1 MANTHCIN
9 TVKRSEFAYINHL
22 WRHSVNIKLKREHSH
37 HICFSNTQ
45 FKVRQQTLTVKLTT
59 GSVIFIWASH
69 WRFWLLFN
77 LSSPSRL
84 IWFLIALV
92 CISAMKRLL
101 QYLLTS
107 SDAQAGSFSC
117 FKYLQLFILA
127 NSCRQLLSGQH
138 SQSNIMSGI
147 RLHDHSVWEAVNDHA
162 AETEKITACVQP
174 RDFWFGNGIL
184 IFLICQLWVIFTAS
198 LTCSCLCRCCCG
210 SSLICWDY
218 WVFASSSVATG
229 NKGASEHQRAGT
241 LCSL

>member
-1 MANTHCIN
+1 MYKLAPKWANTHCIN
-9 TVKRSEFAYINHL
+9 AVKRSGFAFMNSL
-22 WRHSVNIKLKREHSH
+22 WWHFVNIKLKWENSH

-69 WRFWLLFN
+69 WRCWLFN

-92 CISAMKRLL
+92 CISAMKTLL
-101 QYLLTS
+101 LYLLTS
-107 SDAQAGSFSC
+107 SDAHTGSFSC

-147 RLHDHSVWEAVNDHA
+147 RLHDHWVWEAVNNYA
-162 AETEKITACVQP
+162 AETEKITAC
-174 RDFWFGNGIL
+174 I
-184 IFLICQLWVIFTAS
+184 
-198 LTCSCLCRCCCG
+198 
-210 SSLICWDY
+210 
-218 WVFASSSVATG
+218 
-229 NKGASEHQRAGT
+229 
-241 LCSL
+241 